1 MTNALSVGDIITI
14 PFLYGE
20 EYDGVVLSVSKNCR
34 DPRMKY
40 EIAFDSH
47 EPPLIMFYSEKMI
60 RKIMDGKYKNNY
72 KWDVLRLF

>member
-1 MTNALSVGDIITI
+1 MTDALSVGDVITI
-14 PFLYGE
+14 PFLFGKK
-20 EYDGVVLSVSKNCR
+20 YDGVVLSVSKNCC

-40 EIAFDSH
+40 EIAFDGY

-72 KWDVLRLF
+72 KETF